1 MKTITEIL
9 KQIPNEWERKHLID
23 MMGIVWDPLSHDI
36 LGRLASPHSQI
47 RANDALEK
55 LFGQPKVSVL
65 ARLYKMIDAK
75 LVRSKFVGTGDGM
88 SCKEYRLTEYGKKI
102 AGEHAKHE
110 IERHSRLLVEA
121 Q

>member
-9 KQIPNEWERKHLID
+9 EQIPDESERKHLID
-23 MMGIVWDPLSHDI
+23 MMGIVWDPLSRGI

-65 ARLYKMIDAK
+65 ARLYKMIDAG
-75 LVRSKFVGTGDGM
+75 LVESKFVSTSDCM
-88 SCKEYRLTEYGKKI
+88 SCKEYRLTKYGRKI
-102 AGEHAKHE
+102 AGEHAKYE
-110 IERHSRLLVEA
+110 IARHSKLLIEA
-121 Q
+121 S